1 MVYGAILGDIIGSS
15 HEFDRGPWT
24 KDFTLIEAGSN
35 FTDDTIMTLAIARAL
50 ELVGKDANE
59 DDVKTACVKM
69 MQMYGAA
76 FPDAGYGAN
85 FFHWLYSDNP
95 HPYNSCGNGSAMR
108 VSPAGWLYEDLDR
121 TREVA
126 RWTAEVTHNHP
137 EGIKGAECTA
147 SVIWMARHGLSK
159 DDIIIKIIDDFGYNL
174 SQSVEDLIPQHK
186 HNETCQDSMPKALVA
201 FYEGEDFED
210 VIRNAVAMGGDTDTI
225 AAIAGSMAEAFYGV
239 PEDLMNKGLV
249 RLPNFL
255 QYLVCQ
261 VENYKED

>member
-1 MVYGAILGDIIGSS
+1 MVYGAILGDIIGST

-24 KDFTLIEAGSN
+24 KDFELFEQDSN

-50 ELVGKDANE
+50 ELVGPDASE
-59 DDVKTACVKM
+59 EDVKTACIKM
-69 MQMYGAA
+69 MQMYGVAY
-76 FPDAGYGAN
+76 PDAGYGAN

-126 RWTAEVTHNHP
+126 RWTAEITHNHP
-137 EGIKGAECTA
+137 EGIKGAEAIATA
-147 SVIWMARHGLSK
+147 IWMAQNGFSK
-159 DDIIIKIIDDFGYNL
+159 EDIATAMVEIFDYNL
-174 SQSVEDLIPQHK
+174 SKSVDEYIPEHR
-186 HNETCQDSMPKALVA
+186 HNETCQDSVPKALVA
-201 FYEGEDFED
+201 FYEGDSFED

-239 PEDLMNKGLV
+239 PENLINKGLS
-249 RLPNFL
+249 RLPHFL